1 MSEGQR
7 AEPPRGRLVSIDA
20 YRGFVMALLVVGPLM
35 YGLSDRANPVVKAI
49 AAQFSHVDYEG
60 CHLWD
65 LIMPSFMLLVGVSL
79 PFSTAARLRRG
90 ESKARLW
97 GHVLWRSLLFLLLGI
112 YVSSEHRLE
121 TRWIFQ
127 GLLQQFAFA
136 YPFAYLLVGRRPK
149 VQATALAVLLAADWL
164 AFALYPVH
172 PRGFSFHDVG
182 LPDVPEWSGLFA
194 HWNRGANLAVD
205 FDRWFLSYFPH
216 NTPFRFESGGQTLN
230 FIPSVATMGLGV
242 MAGEMLRGP
251 ASLNGKLKT
260 LLRWGAGLLAA
271 GLAFGLTVCPLVKE
285 IWTPSWV
292 LFTGGITLLFLAA
305 FFWAVELKGWRTVV
319 FPLIVLGMNSLAV
332 YLLNALGATWIVVQA
347 GIHLSGSWVVQESVA
362 VLTIWLVAFWMYRRN
377 LFLKI

>member
-1 MSEGQR
+1 
-7 AEPPRGRLVSIDA
+7 
-20 YRGFVMALLVVGPLM
+20 
-35 YGLSDRANPVVKAI
+35 
-49 AAQFSHVDYEG
+49 
-60 CHLWD
+60 
-65 LIMPSFMLLVGVSL
+65 
-79 PFSTAARLRRG
+79 
-90 ESKARLW
+90 
-97 GHVLWRSLLFLLLGI
+97 
-112 YVSSEHRLE
+112 
-121 TRWIFQ
+121 
-127 GLLQQFAFA
+127 
-136 YPFAYLLVGRRPK
+136 
-149 VQATALAVLLAADWL
+149 
-164 AFALYPVH
+164 
-172 PRGFSFHDVG
+172 
-182 LPDVPEWSGLFA
+182 
-194 HWNRGANLAVD
+194 
-205 FDRWFLSYFPH
+205 
-216 NTPFRFESGGQTLN
+216 
-230 FIPSVATMGLGV
+230 

-271 GLAFGLTVCPLVKE
+271 GLAFGLTLCPLVKE